1 MSIQSLYVNLPV
13 TDLPRAINFFTA
25 LGFTF
30 NPKFTNNN
38 ATCMIV
44 NEHIQVMLLTKPFF
58 AGFTTKPVADAMQT
72 TQVLMSM
79 SVASREQVDALVE
92 KAKVAGGKE
101 ENPVKD
107 YGFMYQR
114 GFFDLDGN
122 GWEVFYMNEA
132 EFEQQQAP
140 Q

>member
-1 MSIQSLYVNLPV
+1 MTIQSLFVNLPV
-13 TDLPRAINFFTA
+13 NDLPRAVNFFTR

-30 NPKFTNNN
+30 NPKFTNEN

-58 AGFTTKPVADAMQT
+58 AGFTNKPVADAT
-72 TQVLMSM
+72 LSTQVLLSM
-79 SVASREQVDALVE
+79 SVESRNAVDDLLI
-92 KAKVAGGKE
+92 KANAAGGKE
-101 ENPVKD
+101 ENPVRD

-132 EFEQQQAP
+132 EFPQDAAQQ
-140 Q
+140 

>member
-1 MSIQSLYVNLPV
+1 MTIQSLFVNLPV
-13 TDLPRAINFFTA
+13 NDLPRAVNFFTN

-30 NPKFTNNN
+30 NAKFTNDN
-38 ATCMIV
+38 ATCMVV

-58 AGFTTKPVADAMQT
+58 AGFTNKPVADATQT
-72 TQVLMSM
+72 TQVLLSM
-79 SVASREQVDALVE
+79 AVDSRAAVDAMLD
-92 KAKVAGGKE
+92 KAKAAGGTE
-101 ENPVKD
+101 ENPAKD

-132 EFEQQQAP
+132 DFPAQ
-140 Q
+140 

>member
-1 MSIQSLYVNLPV
+1 MAVQSLFVNLPIN
-13 TDLPRAINFFTA
+13 DLPLTVKFFTE

-30 NPKFTNNN
+30 NPKFSNEQ

-58 AGFTTKPVADAMQT
+58 AGFTNKPVADATQT
-72 TQVLMSM
+72 TQVLLSM
-79 SVASREQVDALVE
+79 SVKSREAVDALMS
-92 KAKVAGGKE
+92 KALAAGGKE
-101 ENPVKD
+101 ENPAKD

-132 EFEQQQAP
+132 ELP
-140 Q
+140 QNE

>member
-1 MSIQSLYVNLPV
+1 MTIQSLFVNLPV
-13 TDLPRAINFFTA
+13 NDLPRAVNFFTS

-30 NPKFTNNN
+30 NAKFTNDN
-38 ATCMIV
+38 ATCMVV

-58 AGFTTKPVADAMQT
+58 AGFTNKPVADATQT
-72 TQVLMSM
+72 TQVLLSM
-79 SVASREQVDALVE
+79 AVDSRAAVDAMLD
-92 KAKVAGGKE
+92 KAKAAGGTE
-101 ENPVKD
+101 ENPAKD

-132 EFEQQQAP
+132 EFPSPAKQ
-140 Q
+140 